1 LDTGTNKQTGRKEM
15 NKYDLWVDVNSGT
28 YGVGEDITLVDW
40 DRLSPEIRDEL
51 VKAVS
56 DDDEATIMRI
66 TKNYLGQGE

>member
-1 LDTGTNKQTGRKEM
+1 M

-40 DRLSPEIRDEL
+40 DRLSPETRDEL
-51 VKAVS
+51 VKAVF
-56 DDDEATIMRI
+56 DDNEATIMRI